1 MKSIFHDRKA
11 LTRLSLFATLGLA
24 IFWGV
29 SIYLSAHGHDIGSS
43 NMQLREHIELD
54 SKAPFV
60 YKTYTG
66 SQNAQELMQA
76 LDADY
81 NESRAKTRVSISG
94 KFTAKTTRDDKGT
107 GSKTTTYSSDLTLSE
122 IDARY
127 PRAEW
132 LQLLLDKGITI
143 EDSLE
148 YASLLSKRYTLA
160 LLEDNPDLQRSG
172 FLDLPPTDDWETY
185 KAAYID
191 KLVHDHTKIQ
201 KSAVQIERGKK
212 AVERA
217 KAQIEQSQ
225 EHAKRAIAR
234 SKVQLERAKV
244 QLKRGAEQ
252 LERSK
257 VQIEQSQEHA
267 KRAITRSKVQLE
279 RAKVQLERGAE
290 QLKHSKVQIEQ
301 SQEQVKRA
309 ITRSKVQLERSIEH
323 LERAKKELTS
333 QQLEQV
339 QKQLGHAREQLER
352 AKKQLEHGQETLEYP
367 KEPTP
372 PQEPASPQKPIPP
385 QESN

>member
-66 SQNAQELMQA
+66 PQNAQKLMKA

-81 NESRAKTRVSISG
+81 NESLAKTRVSISG

-132 LQLLLDKGITI
+132 LQMLLDKGITI

-160 LLEDNPDLQRSG
+160 LLEDNPDLQQSG
-172 FLDLPPTDDWETY
+172 FLGIPPTDDWETY

-217 KAQIEQSQ
+217 KAQIEQNQ

-244 QLKRGAEQ
+244 QLERRVEQ
-252 LERSK
+252 LKHSK

-267 KRAITRSKVQLE
+267 KRAI
-279 RAKVQLERGAE
+279 A
-290 QLKHSKVQIEQ
+290 
-301 SQEQVKRA
+301 
-309 ITRSKVQLERSIEH
+309 RSKVQLERSIEH

-372 PQEPASPQKPIPP
+372 PQEPIPP
-385 QESN
+385 QGSN